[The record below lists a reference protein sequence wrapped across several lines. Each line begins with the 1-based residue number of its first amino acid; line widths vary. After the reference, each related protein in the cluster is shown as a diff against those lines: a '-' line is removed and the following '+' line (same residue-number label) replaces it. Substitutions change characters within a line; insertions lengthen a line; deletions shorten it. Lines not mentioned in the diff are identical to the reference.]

1 MARCYSLPVR
11 EPTPT
16 AIAVEHPPRT
26 ELAEFGWPYVAI
38 RPIDDHPLARRVIS
52 GFGLV
57 LGASAGL
64 VFGGLL
70 GGLVAVILS
79 SFAPGI
85 AEYVLLFTTSSSVAA
100 GALVG
105 RRVLERET
113 FE

>member
-1 MARCYSLPVR
+1 MARCYSLAVR

-16 AIAVEHPPRT
+16 AIAVEPSPPS

-64 VFGGLL
+64 VCGGLL
-70 GGLVAVILS
+70 GGLLAVILG
-79 SFAPGI
+79 SFVPGI
-85 AEYVLLFTTSSSVAA
+85 AEFVLLFMTSSSVAA

-105 RRVLERET
+105 RRILERET